1 MIFSRF
7 TKSRT
12 VFLYFCKTAAEK
24 GLYERSK
31 LLYNVIY
38 IKLGVCDMN
47 CMRCGRDIEDGQV
60 FCAQCLEVMKKS
72 PVNPGTA
79 IRIPHRPD
87 PQLRRTVRRK
97 QVSEEEQIRILRK
110 RLRIMAWLFAI
121 TLAALIALSIP
132 TVIHFTQEHNVLPG
146 QNYSSAT
153 DGNSAAD

>member
-1 MIFSRF
+1 
-7 TKSRT
+7 
-12 VFLYFCKTAAEK
+12 
-24 GLYERSK
+24 
-31 LLYNVIY
+31 
-38 IKLGVCDMN
+38 MN

-97 QVSEEEQIRILRK
+97 QVSEEEQIRILKK
-110 RLRIMAWLFAI
+110 RLRIMAWLFAV

-132 TVIHFTQEHNVLPG
+132 TVIHFTQQHNVLPG

-153 DGNSAAD
+153 GGSSAAN